1 MIGPVAHQ
9 INNKMSKSGAAIATL
24 RHANTSDNVMVHQRP
39 ISNLEA
45 AEHQMVEEEAH
56 QLVNA
61 AEGLGGAAAVTD
73 LNHAMTSTD
82 QSKCNM
88 GESTL

>member
-1 MIGPVAHQ
+1 
-9 INNKMSKSGAAIATL
+9 
-24 RHANTSDNVMVHQRP
+24 
-39 ISNLEA
+39 
-45 AEHQMVEEEAH
+45 MVEEEAH

-73 LNHAMTSTD
+73 LNQAMTSTD